1 MTRFL
6 PPVRSVLAA
15 LAYTGAQYLL
25 DRAQQLD
32 PHLPDRLCVVPDLW
46 WHVPEHNHLVT
57 ATSAVPDVTLSLTRY
72 AGVTVAYVRDPGDDG
87 PVAYVL
93 LNHRET
99 LHAMYGRDP
108 QGFPVDPEDYDSPRT
123 HIPEPPPAD
132 MDALIRNA
140 KAIKTP
146 ANNLN

>member
-1 MTRFL
+1 MPKFL

-32 PHLPDRLCVVPDLW
+32 PHLPARLCVVPDLW
-46 WHVPEHNHLVT
+46 WHLPEHNHLVT
-57 ATSAVPDVTLSLTRY
+57 VTSAIPDVTLSLTRY
-72 AGVTVAYVRDPGDDG
+72 AGVTVAYVRDPGDDA
-87 PVAYVL
+87 PTAYVL

-99 LHAMYGRDP
+99 LYAMHGRDP
-108 QGFPVDPEDYDSPRT
+108 QGFPVDPEDYDIPQSRT
-123 HIPEPPPAD
+123 TPEPQPAD
-132 MDALIRNA
+132 MDALIRRA
-140 KAIKTP
+140 RTP

>member
-1 MTRFL
+1 MPKFL

-46 WHVPEHNHLVT
+46 CYLPEHKHLVT
-57 ATSAVPDVTLSLTRY
+57 VTSAIPDVTLSITRY
-72 AGVTVAYVRDPGDDG
+72 AFVTVAYVRDPDDDA
-87 PVAYVL
+87 PTAYVL

-99 LHAMYGRDP
+99 RHAMYGRDP
-108 QGFPVDPEDYDSPRT
+108 EGFPVDPEDYDIPRSRVAT
-123 HIPEPPPAD
+123 PEPPPAD
-132 MDALIRNA
+132 MDALIRRARASN
-140 KAIKTP
+140 T
-146 ANNLN
+146 LN

>member
-1 MTRFL
+1 MKL

-46 WHVPEHNHLVT
+46 CYVPGHNHLVT
-57 ATSAVPDVTLSLTRY
+57 VTSAIPDVTLSLTRY
-72 AGVTVAYVRDPGDDG
+72 AFVTVAVVRDPADMDA
-87 PVAYVL
+87 PTAYVL

-99 LHAMYGRDP
+99 PHAMYGRDP
-108 QGFPVDPEDYDSPRT
+108 EGFPVDPEDYDTPRSRT
-123 HIPEPPPAD
+123 PEPQPAD
-132 MDALIRNA
+132 MDALIARARN
-140 KAIKTP
+140 T
-146 ANNLN
+146 LN